1 MIAVYGSDL
10 RVEKKAL
17 TIGDA
22 YAEVK
27 FATLGR
33 HAERIWGT
41 GAEGYPDSIF
51 YSRPYDPF
59 NWTNAAGNA
68 GAGRRRD

>member
-1 MIAVYGSDL
+1 MIAVYGNDL

-22 YAEVK
+22 YSEVK
-27 FATLGR
+27 FAVLGR

-41 GAEGYPDSIF
+41 GAEGYPDSVF
-51 YSRPYDPF
+51 YSRP
-59 NWTNAAGNA
+59 
-68 GAGRRRD
+68 